1 MKHIG
6 IYGTAAST
14 VILAL
19 LFAAGCT
26 KPSGKAAEIEVEPR
40 KAVETRAETRQ
51 QGQPVELSL
60 KFVPADSTTYKVALE
75 TGKSVQWEGQ
85 APKPEKFQGGRTS
98 NRMEMTFSQQIQS
111 VDDQG
116 TAVAKITIKEL
127 KYVATIKDR
136 IILDFDSSRET
147 DRGSPLNNLIGQSYT
162 IELTTSGQVS
172 RIIDASDA
180 LAAASPDKT
189 AVALL
194 SSDAIRQRHTV
205 AALPAAGENR
215 LRTGEN
221 WSNLKSVSFD
231 MMGSKSYE
239 RIYTLK
245 EVRNIGNRRVAIAEM
260 EAVPSVA
267 NARESH
273 KEPATDAFS
282 KMFDN
287 IGSYTGEL
295 KLSLTD
301 GKVVES
307 REELLVEWFIV
318 DPNPKK
324 DEPPAALKMAATRLF
339 SIARV
344 D

>member
-1 MKHIG
+1 MKPFG
-6 IYGTAAST
+6 IYGVAAS
-14 VILAL
+14 AL
-19 LFAAGCT
+19 IWAMLFAAGCP
-26 KPSGKAAEIEVEPR
+26 KPSDEAAEIEVE
-40 KAVETRAETRQ
+40 TRQ
-51 QGQPVELSL
+51 QNQPVVLAL
-60 KFVPADSTTYKVALE
+60 KFVPADSTTYKVVFE

-85 APKPEKFQGGRTS
+85 AASPKGFQGGRTS
-98 NRMEMTFSQQIQS
+98 NKMEMTFSQQIES

-116 TAVAKITIKEL
+116 AAVAKITIKEL

-136 IILDFDSSRET
+136 IVLDFDSSRET
-147 DRGSPLNNLIGQSYT
+147 DHGSPLNNLIGQSYT
-162 IELTTSGQVS
+162 IEITPSGQVS
-172 RIIDASDA
+172 KIVDASDA
-180 LAAASPDKT
+180 LAAASADQT

-194 SSDAIRQRHTV
+194 SADAIKQRHAV
-205 AALPAAGENR
+205 PALPAAGENR
-215 LRTGEN
+215 LRAGEN

-231 MMGSKSYE
+231 MMGAKSYE

-245 EVRNIGNRRVAIAEM
+245 EIKDIGNRRVAIAAM

-267 NARESH
+267 DARQSH
-273 KEPATDAFS
+273 QEQATDIFS

-287 IGSYTGEL
+287 TGSYTGEL
-295 KLSLTD
+295 KLSLTE

-324 DEPPAALKMAATRLF
+324 DQPPAALKMAATRLF
-339 SIARV
+339 SIAKV

>member
-6 IYGTAAST
+6 IYVGIATP
-14 VILAL
+14 VLCAL
-19 LFAAGCT
+19 LFWAGCT
-26 KPSGKAAEIEVEPR
+26 KPSDEAAEIEVE
-40 KAVETRAETRQ
+40 TGRQ
-51 QGQPVELSL
+51 AQPVVLAL

-75 TGKSVQWEGQ
+75 AGRSVQWEGSS
-85 APKPEKFQGGRTS
+85 PKPAKFQGGRTS
-98 NRMEMTFSQQIQS
+98 NRMEMTFSQQIES

-116 TAVAKITIKEL
+116 TAVARITIKEL
-127 KYVATIKDR
+127 KYVTTVKDR
-136 IILDFDSSRET
+136 IVLDFDSSRET
-147 DRGSPLNNLIGQSYT
+147 DHGSPLNNLIGQSYT
-162 IELTTSGQVS
+162 IELTPSGQVS
-172 RIIDASDA
+172 RIVDANDA
-180 LAAASPDKT
+180 LAAVSADKT

-194 SSDAIRQRHTV
+194 SANAIRQRH
-205 AALPAAGENR
+205 AIQALPAGGENR
-215 LRTGEN
+215 LRTGQN

-231 MMGSKSYE
+231 MMGAKSYE
-239 RIYTLK
+239 KIYTLK
-245 EVRNIGNRRVAIAEM
+245 EVRNIGNRRIAIAEM

-267 NARESH
+267 NARESL

-287 IGSYTGEL
+287 TGSYTGEL

-324 DEPPAALKMAATRLF
+324 DQPPAALKMAATRLF
-339 SIARV
+339 SIAKV

>member
-1 MKHIG
+1 MEYYLSIG
-6 IYGTAAST
+6 SST
-14 VILAL
+14 
-19 LFAAGCT
+19 
-26 KPSGKAAEIEVEPR
+26 
-40 KAVETRAETRQ
+40 ET
-51 QGQPVELSL
+51 
-60 KFVPADSTTYKVALE
+60 
-75 TGKSVQWEGQ
+75 
-85 APKPEKFQGGRTS
+85 
-98 NRMEMTFSQQIQS
+98 MTFSQQIES

-136 IILDFDSSRET
+136 IVLDFDSSRET
-147 DRGSPLNNLIGQSYT
+147 DHGSPLNNLIGRSYA

-172 RIIDASDA
+172 RIVDASDS
-180 LAAASPDKT
+180 LAAASADKT

-194 SSDAIRQRHTV
+194 SDDAIRQRHTV

-215 LRTGEN
+215 LHAGEN

-231 MMGSKSYE
+231 MMGAKSYE

-245 EVRNIGNRRVAIAEM
+245 EVRNTGDGRVAIAEM

-287 IGSYTGEL
+287 TGSYTGEL
-295 KLSLTD
+295 KLNLTE

-318 DPNPKK
+318 DPNPK
-324 DEPPAALKMAATRLF
+324 EGQPPAALKMAATRLF
-339 SIARV
+339 GIAKV